1 MSIGRIRNTLFSAIV
16 ISSLLFTSAAAAADQ
31 KPSPTALVDDI
42 FNLLQTNHVSGVT
55 ADKLSDNAIKGMISS
70 LDDPYT
76 VYMTAKEWT
85 GFQSMLNHNYVGI
98 GVRLG
103 NDDQGVFIAEVFK
116 GSPAEA
122 AGVQAG
128 DYITAVAG
136 KSIKGTSSDD
146 LISQIL
152 GDENTQVLITFTRD
166 NQPIDLTVTR
176 KQINLPVVTSKHFAD
191 GTGYIRL
198 SSFSSDAD
206 ELFAA
211 QLQELKQAGIH
222 SLIIDLRDN
231 GGGLL
236 DTAANIAKLFIKQ
249 GVLIHTSDRNKVDAP
264 INLSGGSSVNFPV
277 YVLVNENSASASEVL
292 TGALQDYKLATVIG
306 TKSFGKGSVQ
316 SIYPLSNGGVL
327 KVTIEE
333 YLTPNHNK
341 VNKVGIT
348 PDVEAVSDVPQ
359 LLTAL
364 HAAGMQD
371 ITLTQDRYS
380 ITVNQQLFSEDYFS
394 IKTVNHK
401 KYVPSRVL
409 AAMISGSI
417 GWNKDTKAIEITDN
431 QNKGVFTSSSAGIL
445 IDKGTSYIDLDSF
458 KLKFP
463 QLEWH
468 MDDNQVL
475 TMHVKGNGK

>member
-1 MSIGRIRNTLFSAIV
+1 MKIARYRNTFLASVIV
-16 ISSLLFTSAAAAADQ
+16 SSILFTTVSAAADA

-42 FNLLQTNHVSGVT
+42 FNLLQSNHVSGVN
-55 ADKLSDNAIKGMISS
+55 AEKLSDNAIKGMISG

-85 GFQSMLNHNYVGI
+85 GFQNLLNHNYVGI

-103 NDDQGVFIAEVFK
+103 KDDKGVFIAEVFK

-122 AGVQAG
+122 AGVMAG

-136 KSIKGTSSDD
+136 KSIKGISGDD
-146 LISQIL
+146 LINQIM
-152 GDENTQVLITFTRD
+152 GDENTKVLITFARD
-166 NQPIDLTVTR
+166 NQPIDLTITR
-176 KQINLPVVTSKHFAD
+176 KQINLPVVTSKHFED

-211 QLQELKQAGIH
+211 KLQELKQAGIH

-236 DTAANIAKLFIKQ
+236 DSAANIAKLFIKD
-249 GVLIHTSDRNKVDAP
+249 GVLIHTSDRNHVDAP
-264 INLSGGSSVNFPV
+264 ITLTGGASVSFPV

-306 TKSFGKGSVQ
+306 TKSYGKGSVQ
-316 SIYPLSNGGVL
+316 SIFPLSNGGVL

-333 YLTPNHNK
+333 YLTPNHRK

-348 PDVEAVSDVPQ
+348 PDVEAISDVPQ

-371 ITLTQDRYS
+371 VTLTQDRYS
-380 ITVNQQLFSEDYFS
+380 IMINQQPFSEDYFS
-394 IKTVNHK
+394 IKTVNQK

-409 AAMISGSI
+409 AAMINGSI
-417 GWNKDTKAIEITDN
+417 GWNKDTQAVEITDH
-431 QNKGVFTSSSAGIL
+431 QQKGVFPISSAGIL
-445 IDKGTSYIDLDSF
+445 IENGTSYIDLDIF

-463 QLEWH
+463 QLESH
-468 MDDNQVL
+468 IDQDVV
-475 TMHVKGNGK
+475 TMHVKGNG